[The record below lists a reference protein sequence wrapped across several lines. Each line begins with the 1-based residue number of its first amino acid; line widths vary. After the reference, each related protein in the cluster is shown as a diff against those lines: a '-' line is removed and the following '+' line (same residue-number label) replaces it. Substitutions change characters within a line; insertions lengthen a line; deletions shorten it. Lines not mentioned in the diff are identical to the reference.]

1 MTYTEKM
8 NELNDLLASVESRIR
23 SQEGAYD
30 KSRSKYGRT
39 SWGRP
44 SRRLYV
50 ERDRLRK
57 EIEGVEYAHGYMQ
70 PEEPE

>member
-8 NELNDLLASVESRIR
+8 NELNALLDSVESRIR

-30 KSRSKYGRT
+30 KSRSQYGRT

>member
-8 NELNDLLASVESRIR
+8 NELNALLDSVESRIR

-70 PEEPE
+70 PEEPR

>member
-8 NELNDLLASVESRIR
+8 NELNALLDSVESRIR

-70 PEEPE
+70 PEEPK

>member
-8 NELNDLLASVESRIR
+8 NELNALLDSVESRIR

-30 KSRSKYGRT
+30 KSRSQYGRT

-70 PEEPE
+70 PEEPK

>member
-8 NELNDLLASVESRIR
+8 NELNALLDSVESRIR

-30 KSRSKYGRT
+30 KSRSQYGRT

-70 PEEPE
+70 PEEPR